1 MWFTVPAAVSD
12 ITVTNSGPDFLNVS
26 WKAAEGDVDNYM
38 VVLKDQEK
46 IVHTHTASKATTEC
60 VFKSLVSGRLYTIF
74 ITTHSGSYRN
84 QTFIQERTRKKQY

>member
-1 MWFTVPAAVSD
+1 MPAAVSD

-38 VVLKDQEK
+38 VMLRDQEK
-46 IVHTHTASKATTEC
+46 IVHTLAASKSTREC
-60 VFKSLVSGRLYTIF
+60 VFRSLVSGRLYTIS

-84 QTFIQERTRKKQY
+84 QTLVQERTRKQ